1 MEKIEVSK
9 LKKFTLPLKA
19 IRNNIP
25 SVIFSKNGDTFHVNA
40 KTEDGS
46 KLVNLRFTNDTI
58 KLKKTGDIKKLGIY
72 NLDEFINILSM
83 FGQEA
88 LDVTKEDNKLLIKFN
103 DKSEVSYVLSDIK
116 IIEDKEGPSEPKAK
130 IDFFITFEINK
141 NFFKKIKNIS
151 NTVDGKNLN
160 LIMEDGTLSYSIGED
175 CKHTHH
181 YIEELLTDCDSEDFI
196 VSLPIKT
203 DGKDNFAFIVDS
215 YPYRVSIHSKI
226 VQLEAITEDYE
237 LLRYFIAP
245 IKK

>member
-1 MEKIEVSK
+1 MEKIEVAK
-9 LKKFTLPLKA
+9 LKNFTLPLKA

-46 KLVNLRFTNDTI
+46 KLVNLRFKADTV

-83 FGQEA
+83 FDQES
-88 LDVTKEDNKLLIKFN
+88 LNVTKEDNRLLIDFN

-160 LIMEDGTLSYSIGED
+160 LIMEDGTLSYTIGED
-175 CKHTHH
+175 CNHTHH
-181 YIEELLTDCDSEDFI
+181 YKEELLTDCDSEDFN

-203 DGKDNFAFIVDS
+203 DGKDNFAFICDQF
-215 YPYRVSIHSKI
+215 PYRVSIHSKI
-226 VQLEAITEDYE
+226 VQLEAQTGDYE